1 MTHNVFGGMLNLAQS
16 NPVNSAV
23 ITVGMFQSIIKTI
36 KLDALPDGGRKLHDE
51 VMFLSENL
59 RQLDIH
65 INNRKTAQT
74 GTGTGI
80 Y

>member
-1 MTHNVFGGMLNLAQS
+1 M
-16 NPVNSAV
+16 

-65 INNRKTAQT
+65 INNKKTAQT
-74 GTGTGI
+74 GTGTVI
-80 Y
+80 SVS

>member
-1 MTHNVFGGMLNLAQS
+1 
-16 NPVNSAV
+16 
-23 ITVGMFQSIIKTI
+23 MFQSIIKTV

-65 INNRKTAQT
+65 INNKKTAQT
-74 GTGTGI
+74 GTSTVI
-80 Y
+80 VAVCRLTTCLENHYD